1 MKISVVLPAYNEGKN
16 IGEVVK
22 DIYTALNREVEVVVV
37 DDGSKDNTAKV
48 AKEAG
53 AKVIINPYNMGNGA
67 AIKRGIR
74 FASYP
79 IVVLMDADGQH
90 PPSQILRLIDKMDD
104 FDMVIGERKG
114 KQNWL
119 RYIANRVYNLL
130 GSYVSGIKIKDL
142 TSGFRAVK
150 KDKAMNFLY
159 LLPNTFS
166 YPATLT
172 LSFIKAAYPIAFVPV
187 EISPR
192 KRGKSK
198 INLFVD
204 GIRFFSISTIGNLY
218 MGFLRALISG
228 QVCITVDMLKCILV
242 GGTYIPDYINQ
253 TYLIDVAE
261 HEVTGKNYIRGG
273 VRLSNPS
280 LTFVGKE
287 KALRFDV
294 SDVRW
299 RNVTLSATGAIIYQS
314 TGNPVNS
321 PLIA

>member
-1 MKISVVLPAYNEGKN
+1 MKISVVLPAYNEERTM
-16 IGEVVK
+16 GEVVK
-22 DIYTALNREVEVVVV
+22 EIYTVLDREVEVVVV
-37 DDGSKDNTAKV
+37 DDGSTDNTAKV

-53 AKVIINPYNMGNGA
+53 AKVIRNPYNMGNGA
-67 AIKRGIR
+67 AIKRGLR
-74 FASYP
+74 VASYP

-90 PPSQILRLIDKMDD
+90 LPSQILKLVEKIDD

-119 RYIANRVYNLL
+119 RHLANRVYNLL

-142 TSGFRAVK
+142 TSGFRVVK
-150 KDKAMNFLY
+150 KDKVMNFLY

-204 GIRFFSISTIGNLY
+204 GIRFFIIIIKISIFFSPLKIFLPVSILFFILGSLY
-218 MGFLRALISG
+218 YLYTFINYHRFTNMSMLLFTTSVIIFMLGLISE
-228 QVCITVDMLKCILV
+228 QI
-242 GGTYIPDYINQ
+242 
-253 TYLIDVAE
+253 A
-261 HEVTGKNYIRGG
+261 H
-273 VRLSNPS
+273 
-280 LTFVGKE
+280 
-287 KALRFDV
+287 LRMERIED
-294 SDVRW
+294 SC
-299 RNVTLSATGAIIYQS
+299 
-314 TGNPVNS
+314 
-321 PLIA
+321 